1 MTAEPTPIF
10 QGIRVTPIHVRGR
23 LLTQS
28 VIHDSGLHIR
38 FQVERLRNAPAGV
51 HGKAGVYVIE
61 ADGTQNFLA
70 SDNFN
75 IERSEDRRR
84 LADRAYKR
92 LGSAGEAAFSN
103 AEQFGVLFDSFCVD
117 AWPASVNAFSGGWV
131 TPSAAITPVD
141 TLTPFIVREG
151 GTIMFAPPGSAKTFI
166 GLVVAYSVQYGLSNL
181 WPVKQVPALYVNL
194 ERSEESMRRRLL
206 MVCKALGLPSESPL
220 LMLNRRGASIAD
232 VEDAISEMVREYN
245 VGLVIVDSLSRFGGG
260 GSLKDDDTMNTAMD
274 LMNRVAPTWLL
285 IAHAPRQ
292 DSTHAFGSVMQ
303 DAAADVMLQVASEET
318 QNHTLGISLNVSKA
332 NDIPRGHVGTYAF
345 LFDREYGLTGIR
357 PAHSGEFVVLE
368 GAEEERLP
376 LIQRV
381 EAVLR
386 RVGKMSS
393 TDIAGELGAQRPA
406 VARVLGNR
414 NRFQKLGKDGRS
426 QLYALIDSDHEDEI

>member
-1 MTAEPTPIF
+1 
-10 QGIRVTPIHVRGR
+10 
-23 LLTQS
+23 
-28 VIHDSGLHIR
+28 
-38 FQVERLRNAPAGV
+38 
-51 HGKAGVYVIE
+51 
-61 ADGTQNFLA
+61 
-70 SDNFN
+70 
-75 IERSEDRRR
+75 
-84 LADRAYKR
+84 
-92 LGSAGEAAFSN
+92 
-103 AEQFGVLFDSFCVD
+103 
-117 AWPASVNAFSGGWV
+117 
-131 TPSAAITPVD
+131 
-141 TLTPFIVREG
+141 
-151 GTIMFAPPGSAKTFI
+151 
-166 GLVVAYSVQYGLSNL
+166 
-181 WPVKQVPALYVNL
+181 
-194 ERSEESMRRRLL
+194 MRRRLL
-206 MVCKALGLPSESPL
+206 MVCKALGLPAEAPL

-357 PAHSGEFVVLE
+357 PAHTGEFVVLE

-386 RVGKMSS
+386 RVGKMSP
-393 TDIAGELGAQRPA
+393 TDIAGELGVLRPS
-406 VARVLGNR
+406 VARVLANR
-414 NRFQKLGKDGRS
+414 NRFQKIGKDGKS